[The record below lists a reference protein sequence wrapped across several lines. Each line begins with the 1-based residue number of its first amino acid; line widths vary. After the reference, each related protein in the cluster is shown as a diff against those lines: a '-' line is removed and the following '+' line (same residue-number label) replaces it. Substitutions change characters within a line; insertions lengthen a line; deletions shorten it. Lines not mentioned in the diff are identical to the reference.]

1 MTAYDLAGKVF
12 FITGGAGD
20 IGRSIT
26 EGVLD
31 KKSKVFFID
40 NNEEAGR
47 KVLDELLSKYG
58 GNNVDFFACDVT
70 DRDNF
75 EEAFQQAVDKFGH
88 VDIMFNNAGIMCE
101 AKPKRVVEI
110 NLLGSIYGSEIA
122 AAHMTKDKGGKGGRI
137 INMSSVA
144 GIQDITAVPTYGA
157 TKQGIRSFTISCSM
171 QPNIEDVGIEY
182 AVLHPGNVSTGLNSN
197 LEPGD
202 LLFMDKLV
210 AIKNNLEITTM
221 TLERVVEAFLKL
233 VTLEK
238 MNGAMLEVTRDK
250 ICFVRLERQEL
261 GSIYPPP

>member
-1 MTAYDLAGKVF
+1 MAAYDLAGKVF

-20 IGRSIT
+20 IGRSVI

-47 KVLDELLSKYG
+47 KVLNELLSKYG
-58 GNNVDFFACDVT
+58 ADNVDFIACDIT
-70 DRDNF
+70 DREKF
-75 EEAFQQAVDKFGH
+75 EEAFQEAVKKFEN
-88 VDIMFNNAGIMCE
+88 VDVMFNNAGIVCE
-101 AKPKRVVEI
+101 SRPKRVVEI

-144 GIQDITAVPTYGA
+144 GIQDIPFAPTYGA
-157 TKQGIRSFTISCSM
+157 TKQGIRSFTISYSM
-171 QPNIEDVGIEY
+171 QTSIKDVGIEY
-182 AVLHPGNVSTGLNSN
+182 AVIHPDKVTAGLSSN
-197 LEPGD
+197 LKPGD
-202 LLFMDKLV
+202 LLFEDQHD
-210 AIKNNLEITTM
+210 AIKNSQGITDIS
-221 TLERVVEAFLKL
+221 LERVVEAFLKL